1 MSSDSAAWCGIS
13 LRCCAANSRRSAD
26 DFLAHVRAQ
35 GPGWDLDEA
44 TSFLVI
50 AATLL
55 DLKAARLLPDRDA
68 AIVVYERLRTAQ
80 SICQALV
87 PGAYSETA
95 VFALLEAIN
104 DEVALHTPVE

>member
-1 MSSDSAAWCGIS
+1 MPQI
-13 LRCCAANSRRSAD
+13 
-26 DFLAHVRAQ
+26 
-35 GPGWDLDEA
+35 E
-44 TSFLVI
+44 I
-50 AATLL
+50 
-55 DLKAARLLPDRDA
+55 DA

-104 DEVALHTPVE
+104 DEVAMHTPVE